1 MRCKI
6 AIVFAVILIALL
18 VGCSP
23 YGSDNDVNPGKTY
36 KIIVIEDCEYVI
48 ISRRPWAG
56 NMALAHKGN
65 CKNHKA
71 N

>member
-6 AIVFAVILIALL
+6 AIVFAVILTALL

-23 YGSDNDVNPGKTY
+23 YGSENDVNPEKTY
-36 KIIVIEDCEYVI
+36 KIIVIEDCEYVM
-48 ISRRPWAG
+48 ISRSPWMG